1 MATIKE
7 SKYTYRFLAR
17 IVIEAKTP
25 MAVGSGEKDITTD
38 ALVATDVNGLPYIP
52 GTAIAGVLRSMI
64 GEETAKDF
72 FGYQDRVK
80 SENSKGSEI
89 VFTEAKILNSEGKVI
104 DGLKIDE
111 IDKDPLLKEYK
122 ELPIRQHA
130 RISEKG
136 VTVKGGKFDEQVV
149 FAGTRFCFELEM
161 VSDGNNY
168 SDFESVL
175 SQVNNKT
182 FRIGSGTRC
191 GFGEIEVVE
200 MQRAKLD
207 LSKPNELELYLDK
220 SSNLSEDWNGWQR
233 DENIEKETLST
244 DWQEYKLSLQP
255 EDFFLFGSGFGDED
269 VDMTPVKARKVVW
282 EDGEGRLSD
291 KMVLIP
297 ATSVKGALSHRV
309 AYHWNK
315 LNEYYAGNPE
325 AKVGKENFAVK
336 TLFGSEGEKEGEGQ
350 LRGNVIF
357 SDIIENR
364 SVKDKILN
372 HVAIDRFTGGAMDG
386 ALFSEKTTY
395 VREKDKPF
403 EMTLLV
409 KNEMLSK
416 KDKKNVTVG
425 EALEVALQD
434 ICKGM
439 LPLGGGVNRGN
450 GIFSGTLKRG
460 EEIIYPK
467 DGGQ

>member
-1 MATIKE
+1 MGKTNYIH
-7 SKYTYRFLAR
+7 RFLAR
-17 IVIEAKTP
+17 FVIEAKTP
-25 MAVGSGEKDITTD
+25 LAVGSGEKDITTD

-52 GTAIAGVLRSMI
+52 GTAIAGVVRSMI
-64 GEETAKDF
+64 GEESAKTF
-72 FGYQDRVK
+72 FGYQVPNKKKDG
-80 SENSKGSEI
+80 KGSEI
-89 VFTEAKILNSEGKVI
+89 IFTEAKILNSKGEVV
-104 DGLKIDE
+104 DGLNIDA

-161 VSDGNNY
+161 VSVKEENNN
-168 SDFESVL
+168 FESVL
-175 SQVNNKT
+175 SQINNKT

-207 LSKPNELELYLDK
+207 LSKPEDLDLYLDK

-244 DWQEYKLSLQP
+244 DWVEYKLSLQP
-255 EDFFLFGSGFGDED
+255 EDFFLFGSGFGDHE
-269 VDMTPVKARKVVW
+269 VDMTPVKARKVEW
-282 EDGEGRLSD
+282 SNGCGKISD

-309 AYHWNK
+309 AFHWNK
-315 LNEYYAGNPE
+315 LNGYYAGNPE
-325 AKVGKENFAVK
+325 AKVGKDNFAVK
-336 TLFGSEGEKEGEGQ
+336 TLFGSEGEKDGEGQ
-350 LRGNVIF
+350 FRGNVIF
-357 SDIIENR
+357 SDIVEKR
-364 SVKDKILN
+364 YVEYKILN
-372 HVAIDRFTGGAMDG
+372 HVAIDRFTGGAMEG

-395 VREKDKPF
+395 LKEKDKPF
-403 EMTLLV
+403 EMTILV

-425 EALEVALQD
+425 DALEVALQD

-439 LPLGGGVNRGN
+439 LPLGCGVNRGN

-460 EEIIYPK
+460 EEVIYPK

>member
-1 MATIKE
+1 MKKTNYIH
-7 SKYTYRFLAR
+7 RFLAR
-17 IVIEAKTP
+17 FVIEAKTP
-25 MAVGSGEKDITTD
+25 LAVGSGEKDITTD

-52 GTAIAGVLRSMI
+52 GTAIAGVVRSMI
-64 GEETAKDF
+64 GEESAKTF
-72 FGYQDRVK
+72 FGYQVPNKKKDG
-80 SENSKGSEI
+80 KGSEI
-89 VFTEAKILNSEGKVI
+89 IFTEAKILNSRGEVV
-104 DGLKIDE
+104 DGLNIE
-111 IDKDPLLKEYK
+111 AIDKDPLLKEYK

-136 VTVKGGKFDEQVV
+136 VTEKGGKFDEQVV

-175 SQVNNKT
+175 SQINNKT

-200 MQRAKLD
+200 MQMAKLD
-207 LSKPNELELYLDK
+207 LSKPEDLELYLEK
-220 SSNLSEDWNGWQR
+220 LSDLSKDWNGWQR

-244 DWQEYKLSLQP
+244 DWVEYKLSLQP
-255 EDFFLFGSGFGDED
+255 EDFFLFGSGFGDHE

-282 EDGEGRLSD
+282 EDCEGRLSD

-309 AYHWNK
+309 AFHWNK
-315 LNEYYAGNPE
+315 LNGYYAGNSE
-325 AKVGKENFAVK
+325 AKVGKDNFAVK
-336 TLFGSEGEKEGEGQ
+336 TLFGSEGEKDGEGQ

-357 SDIIENR
+357 SDIIEKR
-364 SVKDKILN
+364 SVEDKILN
-372 HVAIDRFTGGAMDG
+372 HVAIDRFTGGAMEG

-409 KNEMLSK
+409 RKEVLDK
-416 KDKKNVTVG
+416 KDKKV
-425 EALEVALQD
+425 EQALEAALQD

-450 GIFSGTLKRG
+450 GIFTGTLKRG

>member
-1 MATIKE
+1 MKKTN
-7 SKYTYRFLAR
+7 YTHRFLAR
-17 IVIEAKTP
+17 FVIEAKTP
-25 MAVGSGEKDITTD
+25 LAVGSGEKDITTD
-38 ALVATDVNGLPYIP
+38 ALVATDLNGLPYIP
-52 GTAIAGVLRSMI
+52 GTAIAGVVRSMI
-64 GEETAKDF
+64 GEESAKTF
-72 FGYQDRVK
+72 FGYQVPNKKKDG
-80 SENSKGSEI
+80 KGSEI
-89 VFTEAKILNSEGKVI
+89 IFTEAKILNSKGEVV
-104 DGLKIDE
+104 DGLNIE
-111 IDKDPLLKEYK
+111 AIDKDPLLKEYK

-130 RISEKG
+130 RIDEKG

-161 VSDGNNY
+161 VSEGENY
-168 SDFESVL
+168 DDFELVL
-175 SQVNNKT
+175 SQINNKT
-182 FRIGSGTRC
+182 FRIGGGTRC

-244 DWQEYKLSLQP
+244 DWVEYKLSLQS

-269 VDMTPVKARKVVW
+269 VDMTPVKARKVEW
-282 EDGEGRLSD
+282 SNGCGKLSD

-309 AYHWNK
+309 AFHWNK
-315 LNEYYAGNPE
+315 LNKYYAGNPE
-325 AKVGKENFAVK
+325 AKVGKDNFAVK
-336 TLFGSEGEKEGEGQ
+336 TLFGSEGEKDGEGQ

-357 SDIIENR
+357 SDIIEKRN
-364 SVKDKILN
+364 VEDKILN

-409 KNEMLSK
+409 RKEVLCK
-416 KDKKNVTVG
+416 KEKKEVLV
-425 EALEVALQD
+425 EQALEAALQD

-450 GIFSGTLKRG
+450 GIFTGTLKRG

>member
-1 MATIKE
+1 MGKTNYIH
-7 SKYTYRFLAR
+7 RFLAR
-17 IVIEAKTP
+17 FVIEAKTP
-25 MAVGSGEKDITTD
+25 LAVGSGEKDITTD

-52 GTAIAGVLRSMI
+52 GTAIAGVVRSMI
-64 GEETAKDF
+64 GEESAKTF
-72 FGYQDRVK
+72 FGYQVPNKKKDG
-80 SENSKGSEI
+80 KGSEI
-89 VFTEAKILNSEGKVI
+89 IFTEAKILNSRGEVV
-104 DGLKIDE
+104 DGLNIE
-111 IDKDPLLKEYK
+111 AIDKDPLLKEYK

-161 VSDGNNY
+161 VSDGKNY
-168 SDFESVL
+168 SDFEYVL
-175 SQVNNKT
+175 SQINNKT

-207 LSKPNELELYLDK
+207 LSKPNELDLYLDK
-220 SSNLSEDWNGWQR
+220 SSDLSKDWNGWQR

-282 EDGEGRLSD
+282 KDGVGRLSD

-309 AYHWNK
+309 AFHWNK
-315 LNEYYAGNPE
+315 LNGYYAGNPE
-325 AKVGKENFAVK
+325 AKVGKDNFAVK
-336 TLFGSEGEKEGEGQ
+336 TLFGSEGEKDREGQ
-350 LRGNVIF
+350 FRGNVIF
-357 SDIIENR
+357 SDIIEKR
-364 SVKDKILN
+364 YVEDKILN
-372 HVAIDRFTGGAMDG
+372 HVAIDRFTGGAMEG

-409 KNEMLSK
+409 RKEVLDK
-416 KDKKNVTVG
+416 KDKKV
-425 EALEVALQD
+425 EQALEAALQD

-450 GIFSGTLKRG
+450 GIFTGTLKRG

>member
-1 MATIKE
+1 MKKTN
-7 SKYTYRFLAR
+7 YTYRFLAR
-17 IVIEAKTP
+17 FVIEAKTP
-25 MAVGSGEKDITTD
+25 LAVGSGEKDITTD

-52 GTAIAGVLRSMI
+52 GTAIAGVVRSMI
-64 GEETAKDF
+64 GEESAKTF
-72 FGYQDRVK
+72 FGYQVPNKKEDG
-80 SENSKGSEI
+80 KGSEI
-89 VFTEAKILNSEGKVI
+89 IFTEAKILNSKGEVV
-104 DGLKIDE
+104 DGLNIE
-111 IDKDPLLKEYK
+111 AIDKDPLLKEYK

-161 VSDGNNY
+161 VSVKEKN

-175 SQVNNKT
+175 SQINNKT
-182 FRIGSGTRC
+182 FRIGGGTRC

-207 LSKPNELELYLDK
+207 LSKPEDLDLYLDK

-233 DENIEKETLST
+233 DENIEKETLSS
-244 DWQEYKLSLQP
+244 DWVEYKLSLQP
-255 EDFFLFGSGFGDED
+255 EDFFLFGSGFGDSE

-282 EDGEGRLSD
+282 EDGVGRLSD

-309 AYHWNK
+309 AFHWNK
-315 LNEYYAGNPE
+315 LNGYYAGNPE
-325 AKVGKENFAVK
+325 AKVGKDNFAVK
-336 TLFGSEGEKEGEGQ
+336 TLFGSEGEKDGEGQ

-357 SDIIENR
+357 SDIIEKRN
-364 SVKDKILN
+364 VEDKILN
-372 HVAIDRFTGGAMDG
+372 HVAIDRFTGGAIDG

-395 VREKDKPF
+395 VKEKDKPF

-425 EALEVALQD
+425 DALEVALQD

-450 GIFSGTLKRG
+450 GIFTGTLKRG

>member
-1 MATIKE
+1 MKKTNYIH
-7 SKYTYRFLAR
+7 RFLAR
-17 IVIEAKTP
+17 FVIEAKTP
-25 MAVGSGEKDITTD
+25 LAVGSGEKDITTD

-52 GTAIAGVLRSMI
+52 GTAIAGVVRSMI
-64 GEETAKDF
+64 GEESAKTF
-72 FGYQDRVK
+72 FGYQVPGESK
-80 SENSKGSEI
+80 KGKGSEI
-89 VFTEAKILNSEGKVI
+89 IFTEAKMLNSKGEVV
-104 DGLKIDE
+104 DGLNIDA
-111 IDKDPLLKEYK
+111 IDKDPLLKECK

-136 VTVKGGKFDEQVV
+136 VTEKGGKFDEQVV

-161 VSDGNNY
+161 VSVKEENNN
-168 SDFESVL
+168 FESVL

-207 LSKPNELELYLDK
+207 LSKPNELDLYLDK
-220 SSNLSEDWNGWQR
+220 SSDLSKDWNEWV
-233 DENIEKETLST
+233 DVETSKDALST
-244 DWQEYKLSLQP
+244 DWVEYKLSLQP
-255 EDFFLFGSGFGDED
+255 EDFFLFGSGFGDHE
-269 VDMTPVKARKVVW
+269 VDMTPVKARKVEW
-282 EDGEGRLSD
+282 SNGCGKLSD

-357 SDIIENR
+357 SDIIEKR
-364 SVKDKILN
+364 SVEDKILN

-395 VREKDKPF
+395 VTEKEKLF
-403 EMTLLV
+403 EMSILV

-425 EALEVALQD
+425 EAFEVALQD

-450 GIFSGTLKRG
+450 GIFTGTLKRG

>member
-1 MATIKE
+1 
-7 SKYTYRFLAR
+7 
-17 IVIEAKTP
+17 
-25 MAVGSGEKDITTD
+25 
-38 ALVATDVNGLPYIP
+38 
-52 GTAIAGVLRSMI
+52 MI
-64 GEETAKDF
+64 GEESAKTF
-72 FGYQDRVK
+72 FGYQVPNKKKDG
-80 SENSKGSEI
+80 KGSEI
-89 VFTEAKILNSEGKVI
+89 IFTEAKILNSRGEVV
-104 DGLKIDE
+104 DGLNIDA

-175 SQVNNKT
+175 FQINNKT

-207 LSKPNELELYLDK
+207 LSEPNELELYLDK

-244 DWQEYKLSLQP
+244 DWVEYKLSLQP
-255 EDFFLFGSGFGDED
+255 EDFFLFGSGFGDHE
-269 VDMTPVKARKVVW
+269 VDMTPVKARKVEW
-282 EDGEGRLSD
+282 SNGCGKLSD

-309 AYHWNK
+309 AFHWNK
-315 LNEYYAGNPE
+315 LNGYYAGNPE
-325 AKVGKENFAVK
+325 AKVGKDNFAVK
-336 TLFGSEGEKEGEGQ
+336 TLFGSEGEKDGEGQ
-350 LRGNVIF
+350 FRGNVIF
-357 SDIIENR
+357 SDIIEKR
-364 SVKDKILN
+364 YVEDKILN
-372 HVAIDRFTGGAMDG
+372 HVAIDRFTGGALEG

-409 KNEMLSK
+409 RKEVLDK
-416 KDKKNVTVG
+416 KDKKVEQTL
-425 EALEVALQD
+425 EAALQD

-450 GIFSGTLKRG
+450 GIFTGTLKRG

>member
-1 MATIKE
+1 MKKTNYIH
-7 SKYTYRFLAR
+7 RFLAR
-17 IVIEAKTP
+17 FVIEAKTP
-25 MAVGSGEKDITTD
+25 LAVGSGEKDITTD

-52 GTAIAGVLRSMI
+52 GTAIAGVVRSMI
-64 GEETAKDF
+64 GEESAKTF
-72 FGYQDRVK
+72 FGYQVPNKKKDG
-80 SENSKGSEI
+80 KGSEI
-89 VFTEAKILNSEGKVI
+89 IFTEAKILNSKGEVV
-104 DGLKIDE
+104 DGLNIE
-111 IDKDPLLKEYK
+111 AIDKDPLLKEYK

-372 HVAIDRFTGGAMDG
+372 HVAIDRFTGGAIDG

-395 VREKDKPF
+395 VKEKDKPF

-450 GIFSGTLKRG
+450 GIFTGTLKRG